1 MKRILTNRSLF
12 PILILGWI
20 SLGLI
25 SLAGGAIILFGTR
38 LGPGIGGDATTYIV
52 SARNLAAGRGLGLY
66 GPEGNFTLMPY
77 FPPMFSL
84 FLSFFTVLGLD
95 TVAAAR
101 WLNAACFSL
110 TIFMGGCSVAVFSRR
125 AWLGWLA
132 ALLLAGSNSLV
143 IVYTWAMSEP
153 LFLACSFSS
162 LFFLLLYFQEYK
174 RGYLAAAGLLLGIAS
189 VTRYLGFPIIAAGG
203 AAILLFGNPTWRKRW
218 LDLLLFGLLAGLPA
232 AAWIAIDILATGTV
246 GTRSWQFTDL
256 LPRTRLFFSLAT
268 DVLWSWLPFSATVQ
282 AKTPY
287 SVYRIL
293 KLIPPAVF
301 LVFLAGFLA
310 AARRKLGR
318 PWKQYPAARLTAVL
332 LLVCV
337 SLLGFL
343 YATFLFVR
351 PDANPDNRIM
361 LPIHIAIILTLASLG
376 GLALQ
381 TWPRA
386 VWMIVLT
393 IIGAFLLTF
402 SSYAN
407 RTRLLALEYNH
418 NGTGF
423 LGAYWREATVIAAV
437 RQLPADVPIIT
448 NEPAAILFLTG
459 RPFYYIMELG
469 RTRPLAEEQFA
480 PYGSD
485 LSEKGQ
491 AAFVQRGGAL
501 VLFGSLNNDL
511 KALYGSQAPARETAF
526 TRGLYL
532 SFQGNHND
540 RIYFYQKPAG
550 AGQ

>member
-1 MKRILTNRSLF
+1 MKRIFSTRHLLEVV
-12 PILILGWI
+12 I
-20 SLGLI
+20 LGLI
-25 SLAGGAIILFGTR
+25 SLAGGAIILFATR

-84 FLSFFTVLGLD
+84 VLSFFTVLGLD
-95 TVAAAR
+95 TVATAR
-101 WLNAACFSL
+101 WLNAACFGL
-110 TIFMGGCSVAVFSRR
+110 TIFMGGWSVAVFSRR

-143 IVYTWAMSEP
+143 IVYTWAISEP

-162 LFFLLLYFQEYK
+162 LFFLLLYFQIPK

-189 VTRYLGFPIIAAGG
+189 VTRYLGFPIVAAS
-203 AAILLFGNPTWRKRW
+203 AAAVLLFGNPSRRQRW
-218 LDLLLFGLLAGLPA
+218 LDVLFFGLLAGLPA
-232 AAWIAIDILATGTV
+232 AAWIIIDILGTGTV

-256 LPRTRLFFSLAT
+256 LQRTRLFLSLAT
-268 DVLWSWLPFSATVQ
+268 DVLWGWLPFSTLFQ
-282 AKTPY
+282 GRIPY
-287 SVYRIL
+287 AIYRIL
-293 KLIPPAVF
+293 KLVPPAAS

-310 AARRKLGR
+310 AVRRKLGR
-318 PWKQYPAARLTAVL
+318 QWRQDPAARLLAVL
-332 LLVCV
+332 LLVNI

-343 YATFLFVR
+343 HATFLFVR

-361 LPIHIAIILTLASLG
+361 LPFFITAILTLTSLG
-376 GLALQ
+376 ALAMQ

-386 VWMIVLT
+386 SW
-393 IIGAFLLTF
+393 IIALIAGVFLLTF
-402 SSYAN
+402 SAYAN
-407 RTRLLALEYNH
+407 LTRILAMEYNH

-423 LGAYWREATVIAAV
+423 LGAYWREASVIAAV
-437 RQLPADVPIIT
+437 RQLPADIPIIT

-459 RPFYYIMELG
+459 RPFYYTMELG
-469 RTRPLAEEQFA
+469 RSQPLPESKFA

-485 LSEKGQ
+485 LSESGQ

-501 VLFGSLNNDL
+501 VLFGTLEQDFQ
-511 KALYGSQAPARETAF
+511 ALYGSQAPAREEAF
-526 TRGLYL
+526 TRGLNL
-532 SFQGNHND
+532 FFLGNHND
-540 RIYFYQKPAG
+540 RIYFYQKTTG